1 MRWHA
6 CLDVHTACAH
16 REKGE
21 QSERASE
28 RERALTW
35 HTLTRTHAQS
45 AHKNIGLAMADLGAA
60 CAQLRVVVRL
70 QEILEES
77 AQAQRDWDRLFPC
90 LDEVKATLAYLRAH
104 PTLGQQRELVR
115 AVEEVQSLAMQCLQS
130 HYIQIVEEIPTFPHG
145 DGEQMVLRAASGGK
159 APVGGTGR
167 RASAAGEKR
176 SGPAAVTLEV
186 GWGGEELQRARNDL
200 ARLRTAMI
208 TAGEDV
214 APSLLLELRTEAATA
229 ALMGAQPM
237 MEAKRKGAS
246 DFQQV
251 ASQLLNLLLCERALF
266 TYVLADA
273 TREDGEE
280 VDGGGVWG
288 EGEGAKKNPANVPKS
303 ARPTA
308 ARASENDKASM
319 SEDARMVF
327 DGFCHSLAQVFV
339 GMVDK
344 AIARASGH
352 VPSDQFHAEWGGAAV
367 VAWRFDAALA
377 LLDLHQD
384 LTKVLQPLMRL
395 LEDAGGGG
403 GKGGAVSR
411 LQGLVPS
418 GPSSLALCF
427 LFSRSPYA

>member
-1 MRWHA
+1 
-6 CLDVHTACAH
+6 
-16 REKGE
+16 
-21 QSERASE
+21 
-28 RERALTW
+28 
-35 HTLTRTHAQS
+35 
-45 AHKNIGLAMADLGAA
+45 MADLSAA

-70 QEILEES
+70 QEILES

-90 LDEVKATLAYLRAH
+90 LEEVKGTLAYLRAH

-130 HYIQIVEEIPTFPHG
+130 QYIQIVEAIPTFPQG
-145 DGEQMVLRAASGGK
+145 DGEQMVLRAASGGN

-167 RASAAGEKR
+167 RASAAGERR

-200 ARLRTAMI
+200 ARLRAAMI

-214 APSLLLELRTEAATA
+214 APSLLLELRTQAATT

-237 MEAKRKGAS
+237 MEAKSKGAS
-246 DFQQV
+246 DLQQV

-266 TYVLADA
+266 TYVLAD
-273 TREDGEE
+273 TTKEDGEE
-280 VDGGGVWG
+280 IDGGGVWG
-288 EGEGAKKNPANVPKS
+288 EGEGAKKNSANVAKS
-303 ARPTA
+303 ARPAA
-308 ARASENDKASM
+308 ARASDSDKASM

-327 DGFCHSLAQVFV
+327 EGLCHSLAQVFV

-344 AIARASGH
+344 AVERASVQ
-352 VPSDQFHAEWGGAAV
+352 VPSNEVHAEWGGASV
-367 VAWRFDAALA
+367 VAWRFDVALA

-403 GKGGAVSR
+403 GKGGSVSR

-427 LFSRSPYA
+427 VSCRSPYA